1 MTVSTEI
8 SSNEYTG
15 NGLTTDFDYKFRI
28 FKAEHLSVT
37 TSDADGDNV
46 VTLRLGTDYTVTGAN
61 KSAGGKVI
69 LTKPLASGH
78 KISIARD
85 IPIKQETSFRN
96 QSKFLAETHE
106 DAFDYLTMIVQRI
119 WGSLGSLYLKR
130 PNILAN
136 WFDAKGYR
144 IANLGKPKRD
154 TDAVDLGTLNDE
166 ISGVN
171 STILKHEKRLLR
183 VDDMDISA
191 LPKAN
196 ERAGNLLAFDG
207 DGKPIAVAPASG
219 SAVDV
224 LNQLGKGDG
233 AKLVAFKPSE
243 VAGAVKLSVYDIL
256 HDGLTVK
263 NFGAKGNWNATT
275 QTGSDDT
282 DAFEAYAAYINT
294 LQNPRSGGA
303 RVMRVPAG
311 SYRLDGFKITQGEA
325 YWSFNMIGEGQLTQ
339 LWFNPNGEG
348 IILGNENSQFSN
360 ITLNGKLNPSYPTTQ
375 DPAIPYIV
383 RAKLDNKLTDVDL
396 VCNKV
401 DVFWY
406 HCFARIAGRGFT
418 FKNGTAGMGG
428 SGGLCEI
435 ACDDDLIIAGDTP
448 SIHSLETLMRHFKV
462 EGSRFDVNSRVFQI
476 TGSHPVK
483 EYING
488 LTISDCELTN
498 CTTLIE
504 STDCRLVSPI
514 FSGNLTI
521 GCFTS
526 SRSSGVIN
534 VPRAVNVQDINNSWN
549 NYINPENTADS
560 RDKGISYIHRYT
572 DINGL
577 TIKGTTAKDLVF
589 GVVRATGN
597 CKGVS
602 ITGNT
607 LLGFGDLQ
615 NNATILEFEQTPEY
629 VDISHNTISSKTAK
643 SRRWL
648 SNNEIQSGTIQIS
661 NNNCDSTFPVQGL
674 IFKPTMI
681 GANGSWSTYAEY
693 RLESG
698 YIAMDFICTSSNCTS
713 TTGIVK
719 ISVPVQVGPLEI
731 NLTDR
736 FSGAGTVGDILG
748 FSFSGGGSV
757 NLVADSSE
765 NAIVVKRTTN
775 LKISYLSYSERDSQT
790 VSIKGSIRYKSKK

>member
-1 MTVSTEI
+1 MREVKPTQKPVP
-8 SSNEYTG
+8 SSDIKDLFFNSGLLDIWTTSLEHKYIDRFG
-15 NGLTTDFDYKFRI
+15 NCHLTAAGMEWI
-28 FKAEHLSVT
+28 FKELVEKFKVDMNTAIVAAGYITIDSFQQGADLPNNELTQRNHILRDEVT
-37 TSDADGDNV
+37 GEYYRWDGDLPKQV
-46 VTLRLGTDYTVTGAN
+46 PAGSTPQSTGGIGKGAWVSVGDASLRG
-61 KSAGGKVI
+61 
-69 LTKPLASGH
+69 
-78 KISIARD
+78 
-85 IPIKQETSFRN
+85 
-96 QSKFLAETHE
+96 
-106 DAFDYLTMIVQRI
+106 
-119 WGSLGSLYLKR
+119 
-130 PNILAN
+130 
-136 WFDAKGYR
+136 
-144 IANLGKPKRD
+144 
-154 TDAVDLGTLNDE
+154 DLGGE
-166 ISGVN
+166 YG
-171 STILKHEKRLLR
+171 
-183 VDDMDISA
+183 
-191 LPKAN
+191 
-196 ERAGNLLAFDG
+196 AG
-207 DGKPIAVAPASG
+207 
-219 SAVDV
+219 
-224 LNQLGKGDG
+224 
-233 AKLVAFKPSE
+233 LVSFKPSE
-243 VAGAVKLSVYDIL
+243 IAGAVKLSVSDIL
-256 HDGLTVK
+256 DDGLTVK

-303 RVMRVPAG
+303 RIMRIPAG

-339 LWFNPNGEG
+339 LWFNPSGDG
-348 IILGNENSQFSN
+348 IVLENENSQFSN
-360 ITLNGKLNPSYPTTQ
+360 LTLNGKLSPAYPTPQ
-375 DPAIPYIV
+375 DPAIDYIV
-383 RAKLDNKLTDVDL
+383 RGKLANKLMDIDL

-406 HCFARIAGRGFT
+406 HCFARISGRGFT
-418 FKNGTAGMGG
+418 FKNGTVGMGG

-435 ACDDDLIIAGDTP
+435 ACDDDLIISGDTP
-448 SIHSLETLMRHFKV
+448 SIHSLETSMRHFKV

-549 NYINPENTADS
+549 NYINPENVADS
-560 RDKGISYIHRYT
+560 RDKGISYVHRYT
-572 DINGL
+572 DIDGL
-577 TIKGTTAKDLVF
+577 TIRGTTAKDLVF
-589 GVVRATGN
+589 GVARVTGN

-602 ITGNT
+602 ITSNT

-615 NNATILEFEQTPEY
+615 NNATILESDQIPEH
-629 VDISHNTISSKTAK
+629 VDISHNTISSKTTK

-648 SNNEIQSGTIQIS
+648 SSNEIQSGTIQIN

-698 YIAMDFICTSSNCTS
+698 YIAMDFICISSNCTS
-713 TTGIVK
+713 TTGVVK
-719 ISVPVQVGPLEI
+719 ISVPVQIRPIEI

-736 FSGAGTVGDILG
+736 FSGAGTAGDILG

-765 NAIVVKRTTN
+765 NAIVAKRMTN
-775 LKISYLSYSERDSQT
+775 LKMSNLSYAERDSQT
-790 VSIKGSIRYKSKK
+790 VSIKGSIRYKA